1 MVVPVS
7 VAAGAEGAAA
17 AAAAAAAVKHEE
29 EEEEEEEEDV
39 PLEVREHVGEIG
51 RHYKAVSKRHIF
63 CLMLLAAASIW
74 LENDEWG

>member
-7 VAAGAEGAAA
+7 AAA
-17 AAAAAAAVKHEE
+17 ANAEAVKEEVEE
-29 EEEEEEEEDV
+29 EVEEEEEEDV

-74 LENDEWG
+74 LENDDWG